1 MAIKTSNNL
10 ISVIITK
17 NNYKGIVLLSKRSI
31 RQNFLIQLIIAS
43 AALIFI
49 FSSILFF
56 YIEKSIYEE
65 KHQVLLQYAKNI
77 SNNKALFYMN
87 ADTGDTLLGLDI
99 EIIYLKKAHQDM
111 DLYEKTEGIHT
122 YLTLIY
128 PFNLETL
135 SYLKITKEI
144 SQTKRILDKILNYI
158 FVINIAGFLFIIL
171 YAIALS
177 KMLITPIKTLN
188 TRLSDMN
195 EHLIRPIKVKE
206 LPTEFEPLGET
217 INHLITRIQNFVKYQ
232 KELFIG
238 TAHELKTPLA
248 VIKLK
253 NQVTLIKK
261 RTPEEYIDAL
271 KVTNKTIDEMNKIV
285 SNILNIGRQ
294 EGAQL
299 EKPVEVDIIKF
310 LEEKA
315 NNFKLLAENEGK
327 ELRMSFEPSGFMAN
341 IQLSLL
347 NQIIQNFLQNALKF
361 TSVEGVVTLKSSQD
375 DVGLLIE
382 VIDEGCGIDE
392 SIDLFAP
399 FKRQGNKS
407 GVGLGLFLAKSAADA
422 LGAEITIKNRVDKIN
437 GTVASLQLNS
447 KLSCTL
453 PRKKR

>member
-1 MAIKTSNNL
+1 MF
-10 ISVIITK
+10 
-17 NNYKGIVLLSKRSI
+17 SKRSI
-31 RQNFLIQLIIAS
+31 RRNFLIQLIFAS
-43 AALIFI
+43 ATLIFI
-49 FSSILFF
+49 FSSILYF

-65 KHQVLLQYAKNI
+65 KHEELVQYAKNI
-77 SNNKALFYMN
+77 A
-87 ADTGDTLLGLDI
+87 GDKSLYSLNSENDDILRGLDI

-111 DLYEKTEGIHT
+111 NLYEKTTNEKT

-128 PFNLETL
+128 PFNLDNL

-144 SQTKRILDKILNYI
+144 SSTKRILNKILNYI
-158 FVINIAGFLFIIL
+158 FIINIVGFFLVII

-177 KMLITPIKTLN
+177 KMLISPVKTLN
-188 TRLSDMN
+188 SRLSNMN
-195 EHLIRPIKVKE
+195 EHLMRPIKVDE
-206 LPTEFEPLGET
+206 LPEEFEPLGET
-217 INHLITRIQNFVKYQ
+217 INHLLARIQNFVKYQ

-261 RTPEEYIDAL
+261 RSPEEYIDAL
-271 KVTNKTIDEMNKIV
+271 NVTNKTIDEMNIIV
-285 SNILNIGRQ
+285 SNILNVGRQ

-299 EKPVEVDIIKF
+299 EKPVEVDIIVF
-310 LEEKA
+310 LQEKA
-315 NNFKLLAENEGK
+315 ENFRLLAENEGK
-327 ELRMSFEPSGFMAN
+327 KLHMNFEPSGFMAN
-341 IQLSLL
+341 LQLSLL

-361 TSVEGVVTLKSSQD
+361 TPKDGKVTLRSCQD
-375 DVGLLIE
+375 DFGLLIE

-407 GVGLGLFLAKSAADA
+407 GVGLGLFLAKSASDA
-422 LGAEITIKNRVDKIN
+422 LDANIKLRNREDGVE
-437 GTVASLQLNS
+437 GTVASLQISS

-453 PRKKR
+453 SRK